1 MRNSKTGLTMVELM
15 VCLCICAALGVAG
28 SAAWYGMLPDL
39 ELDSAV
45 RDVYTVMQ
53 AARIYSIKERTE
65 VAVSPVQGPGLE
77 AFVDNGAGTDAGNGR
92 RDTGEALICR
102 RVFPPAVEVVKITFS
117 AGRLRFN
124 SRGMPRGAGS
134 VYLRNRKGKHL
145 GVSVAISGAL
155 SVKESKD
162 GGSTWKRL

>member
-1 MRNSKTGLTMVELM
+1 MRNSKTGLTKVELL
-15 VCLCICAALGVAG
+15 VCLCICATLGAAG
-28 SAAWYGMLPDL
+28 SSAWYGILPDL
-39 ELDSAV
+39 QLGSAV

-77 AFVDNGAGTDAGNGR
+77 AFVDNGAAADAGNGR
-92 RDTGEALICR
+92 RDAGEALICR
-102 RVFPPAVEVVKITFS
+102 RVFPPAVELVKITFS
-117 AGRLRFN
+117 DGRLRFN

-145 GVSVAISGAL
+145 GISVAISGAL
-155 SVKESKD
+155 SMKESKD